1 MCVISVYLV
10 LNYVLSFVID
20 ILAAKYV
27 DGKESVNV
35 FRMIFSVP
43 EFSAKQEET
52 AEVA

>member
-1 MCVISVYLV
+1 V
-10 LNYVLSFVID
+10 LNYVLSFIIN
-20 ILAAKYV
+20 ILAAKDF

-52 AEVA
+52 A